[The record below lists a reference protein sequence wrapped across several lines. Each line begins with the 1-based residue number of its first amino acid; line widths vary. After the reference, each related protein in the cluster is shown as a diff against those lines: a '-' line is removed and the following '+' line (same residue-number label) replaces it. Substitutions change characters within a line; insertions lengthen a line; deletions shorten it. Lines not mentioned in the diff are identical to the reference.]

1 MKSWEEERRLLC
13 DAAGVGEWC
22 ISLIHGF
29 SLRASPAVTHGVS
42 PPGTVGEHATLLRGV
57 GIIST
62 VAENLSLSSNAI
74 SA

>member
-29 SLRASPAVTHGVS
+29 SLRASPAVKHGVFL
-42 PPGTVGEHATLLRGV
+42 PRTVGEYATLPRGV

-62 VAENLSLSSNAI
+62 AAENLSLSSNTI